1 MNETLKPISLVRLTA
16 FIVMVVFLLIG
27 LYLFFFAESVA
38 TLPAATRGNQVW
50 PWPIGP
56 LAIQF
61 VAAVFL
67 AWAVSALLLAL
78 RPDAPTLIANT
89 TVLTIGSV
97 FLLLHIL
104 LNRNIINWS
113 KPLAAIWLVFLA
125 VLFLVT
131 LAVTLTVRQRT
142 VLTSPPLPSTPQAAL
157 YVDLFISILT
167 GIVGIAMLFFPQFS
181 IRYWPWDLGNTTNV
195 QLLGAL
201 FTAVSISVFWVWKQ
215 PSWYGYD
222 TLYATAGTFAL
233 VALVASFTRWDL
245 FAAHPITKIIF
256 VIVYAVGGVLG
267 FYPYFRYGLRQM
279 NRMN

>member
-1 MNETLKPISLVRLTA
+1 
-16 FIVMVVFLLIG
+16 

-38 TLPAATRGNQVW
+38 TLPADVRGNQLW

-56 LAIQF
+56 LAVQF
-61 VAAVFL
+61 IAAVFV

-78 RPDAPTLIANT
+78 RPDGPTLVANT
-89 TVLTIGSV
+89 TVLTVGSA

-104 LNRNIINWS
+104 LNRSSINWS
-113 KPLAAIWLVFLA
+113 KPFALLWLVFLMI
-125 VLFLVT
+125 VFLGNLIIT
-131 LAVTLTVRQRT
+131 LAVRRRIALS
-142 VLTSPPLPSTPQAAL
+142 SPPLPSTPQVAQ

-167 GIVGIAMLFFPQFS
+167 GIVGVAMLFFPRFS
-181 IRYWPWDLGNTTNV
+181 IEYWPWDLANTTNV

-201 FTAVSISVFWVWKQ
+201 FTAVSLSVFWVWKQ

-233 VALVASFTRWDL
+233 VALIASLTRWDL
-245 FAAHPITKIIF
+245 FADHPITKIVF

-267 FYPYFRYGLRQM
+267 FYPYFRYALRRA
-279 NRMN
+279 N